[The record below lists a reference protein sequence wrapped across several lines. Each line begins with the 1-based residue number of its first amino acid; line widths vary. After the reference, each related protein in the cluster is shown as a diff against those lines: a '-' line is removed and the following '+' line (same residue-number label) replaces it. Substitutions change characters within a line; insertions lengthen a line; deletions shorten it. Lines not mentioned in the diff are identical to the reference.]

1 MLSDYVPATF
11 RKLLKI
17 PSTLESVDLLRLG
30 TLRVYNQ
37 I

>member
-1 MLSDYVPATF
+1 MLSNYVPATF

-17 PSTLESVDLLRLG
+17 PSTLESVGPLRLG
-30 TLRVYNQ
+30 TLYVYNQ